1 MGKTSASAPPPMEID
16 PSLAAYTLAQIAY
29 LEGNVVDASTFLNQ
43 IREVKVLYADV
54 HCERLALMRDWV
66 SANGYTVNAMDW
78 LNVDFPSL
86 VRRLGR
92 WLLML
97 SIGSLGL
104 AALVTPL
111 VAIALARRRRI
122 EALLEERGRYQL

>member
-1 MGKTSASAPPPMEID
+1 
-16 PSLAAYTLAQIAY
+16 
-29 LEGNVVDASTFLNQ
+29 
-43 IREVKVLYADV
+43 
-54 HCERLALMRDWV
+54 ALMRDWV